1 MMPRILTNTLLVQLL
16 ILGLA
21 ACSNQKVVRSNDEL
35 RAIMKTDT
43 AQIKEDLKPRIEDSK
58 KHGPQVQETPPEKLR
73 AQQRMLVDQM
83 QPNPAHTELPV
94 PDTEA
99 SRISLNLVDVDL
111 RDVAQMFAEVTG
123 INFVVG
129 NDVSVLVTIKLNR
142 ILWDA
147 ALDSLLKMY
156 GLARAYDPRGNVIR
170 IHKQEVLVAR
180 EEFDRKRTED
190 LRRALEAQRAIEPT
204 DTEIFRLFYTK
215 PDKIKA
221 VLDGTLKPVA
231 AAAAGAGAAGAGAA
245 GAGAAARAEIVV
257 DLRTNSLIV
266 KGTRSELDAIARL
279 IERLDTRTR
288 QILVEAFIVEV
299 TDSFNEELG
308 ARLGAM
314 GRGAGGRLTTGGGM
328 GTTAA
333 GTAANV
339 PSDMTFATSSGL
351 VSNLAT
357 TSPLGNL
364 GALVQNLSGSL
375 ALKVEL
381 TALEKLGLSKI
392 ISNPRIFTMDNE
404 EASITDGK
412 QVAYPV
418 AGAGANQITYEF
430 KDAALKLTVTP
441 SIVGDG
447 NILLNVAVNKD
458 TPDTSTTPPGINKKE
473 VKSKML
479 VKDGA
484 IAVIGGIYSQD
495 RTENVDKVPGVGNIP
510 GLGVLFRRNASQDKR
525 TELLIFLSP
534 SVI

>member
-1 MMPRILTNTLLVQLL
+1 MMPRILTNTLIVLL
-16 ILGLA
+16 MFGLA

-35 RAIMKTDT
+35 RAKMKTDT
-43 AQIKEDLKPRIEDSK
+43 AQIKEDLKPRVEESK
-58 KHGPQVQETPPEKLR
+58 KHGPLVQETPPEKLR
-73 AQQRMLVDQM
+73 TQQRTLVDHM
-83 QPNPAHTELPV
+83 QRNLVDTEPAV

-99 SRISLNLVDVDL
+99 ARISLNLVDADL
-111 RDVAQMFAEVTG
+111 RDVARMFAEVTG

-129 NDVSVLVTIKLNR
+129 SEVSVLVTAKLNR
-142 ILWDA
+142 VLWDA
-147 ALDSLLKMY
+147 ALDSLLKMH
-156 GLARAYDPRGNVIR
+156 GLARVYDRRGNVIR

-180 EEFDRKRTED
+180 EEADRKRTED
-190 LRRALEAQRAIEPT
+190 LRRAVEAQRAIGPI

-215 PDKIKA
+215 PDKIKVA
-221 VLDGTLKPVA
+221 LDATLKPVTA
-231 AAAAGAGAAGAGAA
+231 PAAGGGAAPVSGP
-245 GAGAAARAEIVV
+245 ETVV

-299 TDSFNEELG
+299 ADNFNEEFG
-308 ARLGAM
+308 ARLGVM
-314 GRGAGGRLTTGGGM
+314 GRGTGISRSPGTGVTAGGGM
-328 GTTAA
+328 GATAA

-339 PSDMTFATSSGL
+339 PADMTFATNSGL
-351 VSNLAT
+351 VSNVPT
-357 TSPLGNL
+357 TSSPLGSL
-364 GALVQNLSGSL
+364 GVLVQNVNGSW
-375 ALKVEL
+375 ALKMEL
-381 TALEKLGLSKI
+381 TAMEKLGLSKI

-418 AGAGANQITYEF
+418 AGTGANQITYEF

-495 RTENVDKVPGVGNIP
+495 RTENVSKVPVLGDIP
-510 GLGVLFRRNASQDKR
+510 GLGMLFRHNASQDKR